1 MNRISTILTVMVLA
15 VFLTAGSVL
24 AYDLGDN
31 VTVFDG
37 AAKSGGSSWAAYN
50 PWWNTQNED
59 QEVEYMDERGQVW
72 DLEAFFQNDMSLSMV
87 GGFDFKNGVNDAG
100 HVITSGDIFLD
111 VTGDMVYGQN
121 VTNLTGSTSVGTT
134 AYDGNTQV
142 KNVFGY
148 DYVLDMNFAGSTYD
162 IYQID
167 STANLKMGYYRQN
180 DASNGWQYVSGGTL
194 VGTGTFGYATGQTD
208 AAVGLTG
215 GSHNVVSGIDL
226 SFLAKSIPVDFV
238 AHFTM
243 ACGNDNLIGK
253 GQLAALPPPPQA
265 TTGTPEPA
273 TMFLLGSGLAGL
285 AGLRKRFG
293 KKN

>member
-1 MNRISTILTVMVLA
+1 
-15 VFLTAGSVL
+15 
-24 AYDLGDN
+24 
-31 VTVFDG
+31 
-37 AAKSGGSSWAAYN
+37 
-50 PWWNTQNED
+50 
-59 QEVEYMDERGQVW
+59 
-72 DLEAFFQNDMSLSMV
+72 MSLSMV
-87 GGFDFKNGVNDAG
+87 GGYDFKNGYEG
-100 HVITSGDIFLD
+100 ITSGDIFLD

-121 VTNLTGSTSVGTT
+121 VTGLTG
-134 AYDGNTQV
+134 ADGNVQV

-167 STANLKMGYYRQN
+167 STATLKMDYYRQN
-180 DASNGWQYVSGGTL
+180 DTSNGWQYVSGGTKI
-194 VGTGTFGYATGQTD
+194 GTGSFSYTTGQTD
-208 AAVGLTG
+208 AQTGLLG

-226 SFLAKSIPVDFV
+226 SFLAKDIPVDFV

-253 GQLAALPPPPQA
+253 GQLAAVPPPPTT

>member
-15 VFLTAGSVL
+15 VILTAGSVP

-31 VTVFDG
+31 ITVFDG
-37 AAKSGGSSWAAYN
+37 VAKSASGWGDYN
-50 PWWNTQNED
+50 LWWNTQNED
-59 QEVEYMDERGQVW
+59 QEVEFMDERGQVW
-72 DLEAFFQNDMSLSMV
+72 DLEAFFQNDMNLSMV

-100 HVITSGDIFLD
+100 HVITSGDIFID

-121 VTNLTGSTSVGTT
+121 VTNLAGSNQLGLT

-148 DYVLDMNFAGSTYD
+148 DYVLDMNFPGSTYD

-194 VGTGTFGYATGQTD
+194 VGTGSFAYTTGQTN
-208 AAVGLTG
+208 VQTGLLG

-226 SFLAKSIPVDFV
+226 SFLAQDVPVDFV

-253 GQLAALPPPPQA
+253 GTLAAVPPPA
-265 TTGTPEPA
+265 TTTGTPEPA
-273 TMFLLGSGLAGL
+273 TMFLLGSGMMGL

>member
-1 MNRISTILTVMVLA
+1 MNRISTLLTVMALA
-15 VFLTAGSVL
+15 VVLTAGSVP
-24 AYDLGDN
+24 AYDLGEN
-31 VTVFDG
+31 ITVFDG
-37 AAKSGGSSWAAYN
+37 VAKGTDSWWGN
-50 PWWNTQNED
+50 QNED
-59 QEVEYMDERGQVW
+59 QEVEYYDEKSQAW

-87 GGFDFKNGVNDAG
+87 GGYDFKNGYHNT
-100 HVITSGDIFLD
+100 TSGDIFLD

-121 VTNLTGSTSVGTT
+121 VTNLAGSTRVGET
-134 AYDGNTQV
+134 AYDGNVQV

-180 DASNGWQYVSGGTL
+180 DASNGWQYVSGGTKI
-194 VGTGTFGYATGQTD
+194 GTGTFTYTTGQTN

-226 SFLAKSIPVDFV
+226 SFLAEDIPVDFV

-243 ACGNDNLIGK
+243 SCGNDNLIGK
-253 GQLAALPPPPQA
+253 GQLAAVPPPP

-273 TMFLLGSGLAGL
+273 TMFLLGSGLVGL
-285 AGLRKRFG
+285 AGLKKRFG